1 MEPWDISAL
10 KDGEE
15 ERTSKENRE
24 RATSEVVVRAREE
37 GALQVIEEEGEL
49 TQMLPERHED

>member
-37 GALQVIEEEGEL
+37 GAL
-49 TQMLPERHED
+49 